1 MDRHSRSNL
10 IGLSA
15 DVEVIMSLLS
25 QLAPKEGS
33 THYRKRVGRGIG
45 SGLGGTAAK
54 GHKGQL
60 ARTGG
65 RVRRG
70 FEGGQ
75 TPLSRRLPKF
85 GFTNI
90 KFATKYEE
98 ITLGALAKFEGVVD
112 AAVLYKAGLI
122 KKNSK
127 FKVLAK
133 GDLKKAITLKVD
145 FISKKAQEQI
155 EKLGG
160 KVELIKPRATYARKV
175 TEKATKKAA
184 AKK

>member
-1 MDRHSRSNL
+1 
-10 IGLSA
+10 
-15 DVEVIMSLLS
+15 MSLLS
-25 QLAPKEGS
+25 QLAPKAGS

-45 SGLGGTAAK
+45 SGLGGTSAK

-65 RVRRG
+65 KVRRG

-85 GFTNI
+85 GFTNVS
-90 KFATKYEE
+90 FANKYEE
-98 ITLGALAKFEGVVD
+98 VSLAALNKFDGVVD
-112 AAVLYKAGLI
+112 AAVLYKAKLI

-133 GDLKKAITLKVD
+133 GELTKAITLKAD
-145 FISKKAQEQI
+145 YISKKAQEQI

-160 KVELIKPRATYARKV
+160 KVEIVAP
-175 TEKATKKAA
+175 KKREAV
-184 AKK
+184 K